1 MSRGMPTIAVVDG
14 ITIAIYYND
23 HDPPHFHA
31 MQAEHEILVEIARLV
46 IFAGTAPAAM
56 ERSVLDWAARHQADL
71 ELCWA
76 RAHSAQPPGRI
87 I

>member
-1 MSRGMPTIAVVDG
+1 MSPGMPTIAVVDG

-46 IFAGTAPAAM
+46 IFAGSAPAVA
-56 ERSVLDWAARHQADL
+56 ECSRLGGSTSGRPCAVLGT
-71 ELCWA
+71 C
-76 RAHSAQPPGRI
+76 P
-87 I
+87 

>member
-1 MSRGMPTIAVVDG
+1 MMPTIAVIPGG

-46 IFAGTAPAAM
+46 IFAGSAPVAM
-56 ERSVLDWAARHQADL
+56 QRAVLGWAAQHQGELA
-71 ELCWA
+71 LCWA
-76 RAHSAQPPGRI
+76 RAHSGLSPGKI
-87 I
+87 Q